1 MTGSMVSLQGPGR
14 SAELF
19 VAVAD
24 AGAAADRA
32 SRLAVETSV
41 WTQRVPAAQ
50 DDAGDAARAAMRA
63 RIAAERACNAM
74 TVTGA
79 WSLARLAW
87 AAETSVEEASA
98 RVTSLI
104 AEQMLRQ

>member
-1 MTGSMVSLQGPGR
+1 MTRSVVSLLQPSR
-14 SAELF
+14 SPEFLA
-19 VAVAD
+19 AVAD

-32 SRLAVETSV
+32 ARLAAEAGL
-41 WTQRVPAAQ
+41 WTKHAHAAL

-63 RIAAERACNAM
+63 RLAAEQAQNAKS
-74 TVTGA
+74 VTGA

-98 RVTSLI
+98 RVTSAI
-104 AEQMLRQ
+104 AERLLTA